1 MEKMSSGE
9 LNMNRNPLDEIEETN
24 EYLLDDENNLDIKRE
39 DSNKTILDLKK
50 TISQLEETNKDL
62 KTKVNTFTK
71 KQSLSTMLLVGKA
84 VQGLRKKLSWG
95 NKGKDDAVKIA
106 EIMKEKDELKQM
118 NEKMLDMLT
127 EKEIEND
134 ELNEKFENYKL
145 EVKIENEKNLE
156 HIKELEEKIE
166 ALENAKNDEQFE
178 EFINEYEKQKEN
190 LKEQINEYNKL
201 EEDLNNQ
208 IEEKDKKIQILNE
221 EIQNLQFENLRLVN
235 KSDRQNEL
243 NQANFID
250 MEKLTEE
257 NNKYKATIESLTSD
271 LNKKKKELK
280 AMEEDRYKDTEK
292 YKGEIEQLKKNFETK
307 LENYK
312 NLDELNK
319 KLNDSNKEIN
329 ICLTNLEKSL
339 NDEKEKNFKIQTKLD
354 KNTKELKNIN
364 DYYKKLKSNNDNLI
378 EQYQSKIDEITKD
391 KNNLISQ
398 NKELL
403 EKLKSKKEV
412 EDQGL
417 SLDEMMKE
425 VENDTNNNNINKD
438 NEDLIFYKNENNLLK
453 EEIKELKEQLSEQAH
468 DLVELDTLEKN
479 IEKLKIENEELSKN
493 NKELK
498 VELEKEKQ
506 LKKLNLAKSSFE
518 RFDSNKKEK
527 NVGAFRRVQTLSRK
541 ELSKSTSI
549 EKEKNLLQKQIDM
562 MKKIREE
569 EKKNYQTQIDKI
581 KQDMEIMKLK
591 FVNKQM
597 DCDNL
602 LLKYKNIFKSISN
615 QCKAKGIKL
624 SVNF

>member
-1 MEKMSSGE
+1 M
-9 LNMNRNPLDEIEETN
+9 
-24 EYLLDDENNLDIKRE
+24 
-39 DSNKTILDLKK
+39 
-50 TISQLEETNKDL
+50 
-62 KTKVNTFTK
+62 
-71 KQSLSTMLLVGKA
+71 
-84 VQGLRKKLSWG
+84 
-95 NKGKDDAVKIA
+95 
-106 EIMKEKDELKQM
+106 
-118 NEKMLDMLT
+118 
-127 EKEIEND
+127 
-134 ELNEKFENYKL
+134 
-145 EVKIENEKNLE
+145 
-156 HIKELEEKIE
+156 
-166 ALENAKNDEQFE
+166 
-178 EFINEYEKQKEN
+178 
-190 LKEQINEYNKL
+190 
-201 EEDLNNQ
+201 
-208 IEEKDKKIQILNE
+208 
-221 EIQNLQFENLRLVN
+221 
-235 KSDRQNEL
+235 
-243 NQANFID
+243 
-250 MEKLTEE
+250 
-257 NNKYKATIESLTSD
+257 
-271 LNKKKKELK
+271 
-280 AMEEDRYKDTEK
+280 
-292 YKGEIEQLKKNFETK
+292 
-307 LENYK
+307 
-312 NLDELNK
+312 NK

-425 VENDTNNNNINKD
+425 VENDTNNNSSNKD

-506 LKKLNLAKSSFE
+506 LEKLNLAKSSFE